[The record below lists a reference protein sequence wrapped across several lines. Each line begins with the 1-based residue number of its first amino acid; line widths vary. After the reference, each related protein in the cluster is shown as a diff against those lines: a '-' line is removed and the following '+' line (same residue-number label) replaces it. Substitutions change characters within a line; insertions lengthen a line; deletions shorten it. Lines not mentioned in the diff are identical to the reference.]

1 MLPSGAKVRA
11 PNDVKV
17 VVLNGRAVEFVY
29 KGELGSGLF
38 AVPEE

>member
-1 MLPSGAKVRA
+1 MLPAGAKVRA
-11 PNDVKV
+11 PNDVKA
-17 VVLNGRAVEFVY
+17 VVLSGRAVEFVY